1 MQPDINDDEA
11 EGHVVGLVV
20 GDLTLRA
27 NAALKYLDWYEG
39 VMGPRWIGTE
49 RGAVKQDGRKAIE
62 CEIETKLAAHHY
74 LRLHFLGEMD

>member
-1 MQPDINDDEA
+1 MNPNIDDDEA
-11 EGHVVGLVV
+11 EGQVVGLVV

-49 RGAVKQDGRKAIE
+49 RGAGWVE
-62 CEIETKLAAHHY
+62 
-74 LRLHFLGEMD
+74 LRRQRRWRRRGQRARLGA